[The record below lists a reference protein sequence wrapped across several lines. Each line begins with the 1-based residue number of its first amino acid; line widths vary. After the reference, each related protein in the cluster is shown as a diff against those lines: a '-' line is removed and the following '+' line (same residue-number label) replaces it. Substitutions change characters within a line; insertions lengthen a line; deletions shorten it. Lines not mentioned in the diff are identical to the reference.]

1 MDVSGSSSAYHGDH
15 PKLPCNLRIL
25 VAVLQAVVEKADGS
39 HSCEARRPVP
49 GKEQRFTP
57 RHQDPCRPCNG
68 FMESFLFNPFKWR
81 GNLLSGG
88 ETWVNIFDICMNP
101 KQSIGILFSEQS
113 LKLCVPRGCR
123 GPWGLGD
130 HLWAFM
136 SVCVVHASIKWQL
149 LEILFG
155 KIASLIWR
163 S

>member
-57 RHQDPCRPCNG
+57 RHQDPCCPCNG
-68 FMESFLFNPFKWR
+68 FIESFLFNPFKWR
-81 GNLLSGG
+81 GNLGKYFWHLYESKAKHRHSVFWAITKALCTPGG
-88 ETWVNIFDICMNP
+88 VGGPGDLEIICGA
-101 KQSIGILFSEQS
+101 S
-113 LKLCVPRGCR
+113 
-123 GPWGLGD
+123 
-130 HLWAFM
+130 M

-149 LEILFG
+149 LEILLG